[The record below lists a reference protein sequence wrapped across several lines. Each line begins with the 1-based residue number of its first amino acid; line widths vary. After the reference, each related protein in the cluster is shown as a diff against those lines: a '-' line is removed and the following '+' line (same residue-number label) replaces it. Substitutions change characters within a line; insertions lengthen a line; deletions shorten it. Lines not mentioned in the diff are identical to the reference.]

1 MLLELTDRCDLKC
14 PVCFASA
21 GEGAGRDLPLEDI
34 ARLYDMLMARGG
46 PFNIQL
52 SGGEPTV
59 RDDLPE
65 IVALGREKGFSYFQ
79 LNTNGLRLATEAGY
93 AEKLRRA
100 GVSCA
105 FLQFDGLDD
114 SIYRVLRGCAL
125 LSLKLKA
132 VENCAAAGLPVV
144 LVPTVAPGVNDGALG
159 DILRFGL
166 EHMPAVRG
174 VHIQPISY
182 FGRCALPEPERRLTI
197 PASCGRS
204 SARQAG

>member
-1 MLLELTDRCDLKC
+1 CGLKC

-21 GEGAGRDLPLEDI
+21 GEGEGRDLPLEDV
-34 ARLYDMLMARGG
+34 ARLYNMLMARGG

-114 SIYRVLRGCAL
+114 SIYRVLRGRAL

-132 VENCAAAGLPVV
+132 VANCAAA
-144 LVPTVAPGVNDGALG
+144 
-159 DILRFGL
+159 
-166 EHMPAVRG
+166 
-174 VHIQPISY
+174 
-182 FGRCALPEPERRLTI
+182 
-197 PASCGRS
+197 
-204 SARQAG
+204 